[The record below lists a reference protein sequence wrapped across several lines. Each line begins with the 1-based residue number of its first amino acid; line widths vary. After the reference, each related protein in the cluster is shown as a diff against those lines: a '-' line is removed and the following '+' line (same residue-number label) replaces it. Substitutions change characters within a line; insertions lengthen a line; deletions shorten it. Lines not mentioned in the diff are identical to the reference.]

1 MQAIILAGGKSTQ
14 LHCHMSDCPKP
25 MTPLFDRPVME
36 HIIELLRKNG
46 IKDIVAALSRDSK
59 DIIDYFGDGSRW
71 GVRIRYSIESEPMGT
86 AGAVKQA
93 RNMIEGRFIV
103 IHGDIVTDFDLKAAI
118 ARHEKSS
125 AIATILTAD
134 TDDPTQFGLVGH
146 DESGSVTR
154 IVEKPKSDQ
163 AFTNTISTGI
173 YILEPEVISC
183 IPYDR
188 VCDFSMHVFP
198 AMLANM
204 EPIRAMSLPGYWCD
218 VGNPG
223 HYRSLHFDALTGRLD
238 LELAATH
245 IGEGI
250 WIGERVMIDPS
261 VELVGPVYIGAGS
274 SIGRGVRLGERVV
287 IGEGSVID
295 DHAVVSRSVIG
306 SKSFIG
312 RNSHI
317 SNCIVGGG
325 YSVSEDNSLADQM
338 IISDLHYSRPTVENS
353 PTLPIRPSKKELENS
368 KEKVRIK

>member
-1 MQAIILAGGKSTQ
+1 M
-14 LHCHMSDCPKP
+14 
-25 MTPLFDRPVME
+25 
-36 HIIELLRKNG
+36 
-46 IKDIVAALSRDSK
+46 
-59 DIIDYFGDGSRW
+59 
-71 GVRIRYSIESEPMGT
+71 
-86 AGAVKQA
+86 
-93 RNMIEGRFIV
+93 
-103 IHGDIVTDFDLKAAI
+103 
-118 ARHEKSS
+118 
-125 AIATILTAD
+125 
-134 TDDPTQFGLVGH
+134 
-146 DESGSVTR
+146 
-154 IVEKPKSDQ
+154 
-163 AFTNTISTGI
+163 
-173 YILEPEVISC
+173 
-183 IPYDR
+183 
-188 VCDFSMHVFP
+188 
-198 AMLANM
+198 
-204 EPIRAMSLPGYWCD
+204 
-218 VGNPG
+218 GNPG

-287 IGEGSVID
+287 ID

-312 RNSHI
+312 HNSHI